1 MYDEIIKG
9 LKGNIADSELEL
21 IKNSDCHLGIFVEPY
36 LTYMLDGEKTIES
49 RFSKKMIIP
58 WNKIALDDIVFV
70 KKSGGDVLA
79 YFKIKDLQFINLD
92 EYSIQDIKKKY
103 SKELCVNNEF
113 WELKK
118 DSKYATLI
126 FIKEIVKIKPI
137 KVTKKGMNSWI
148 KIKKN

>member
-1 MYDEIIKG
+1 
-9 LKGNIADSELEL
+9 
-21 IKNSDCHLGIFVEPY
+21 
-36 LTYMLDGEKTIES
+36 
-49 RFSKKMIIP
+49 MIIP